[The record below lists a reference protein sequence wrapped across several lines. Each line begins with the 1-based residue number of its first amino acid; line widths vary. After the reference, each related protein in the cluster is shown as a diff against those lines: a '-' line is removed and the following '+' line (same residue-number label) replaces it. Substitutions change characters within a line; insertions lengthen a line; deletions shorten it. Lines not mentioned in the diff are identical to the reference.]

1 MTEAR
6 RRKLELALGSLWLLD
21 GGLQLQPHMF
31 TKDFF
36 EGVLGMANMGLPSLL
51 SRATY
56 HVTLVL
62 VAHPVVWNG
71 VFTLIQL
78 GIGLGLIWGR
88 GRFVTAARLGSVG
101 WGLAV
106 WVFGEGIGAMFMG
119 GTSLLTGAPGA
130 ALLYSLLT
138 VAIWPVTSG
147 TTLARAQAGLAR
159 VSWSLVWID
168 GALLELTAVNHAAG
182 VPGAQIANGAFGEPG
197 FVGSLDRA
205 VGNGIRGG
213 GLAFAVVLGVTA
225 GAVALG
231 VWWDRTR
238 RPALVAGVA
247 VAAFVGLLGQNLGAI
262 LSGQGT
268 DPGSAPLL
276 VLMAISVWPSA
287 RPAPAQVPRR
297 LRTRSVRRPAV
308 TAPA

>member
-1 MTEAR
+1 MSGPR

-21 GGLQLQPHMF
+21 GGLQLQSHMF

-36 EGVLGMANMGLPSLL
+36 EVVLGMANMGLPSFL

-56 HVTLVL
+56 HVTLML

-71 VFTLIQL
+71 LFALIQI
-78 GIGLGLIWGR
+78 GIGVGLIWGR
-88 GRFVTAARLGSVG
+88 GRIGTAARFGSVG

-106 WVFGEGIGAMFMG
+106 WVFGEGVGAMFMG

-138 VAIWPVTSG
+138 LAIWPVAPG
-147 TTLARAQAGLAR
+147 TALARAQSGLAR
-159 VSWSLVWID
+159 SSWSLVWLG

-197 FVGSLDRA
+197 FVGALDRA
-205 VGNGIRGG
+205 VGSAIRGG
-213 GLAFAVVLGVTA
+213 GLAIAFGLGVAA
-225 GAVALG
+225 GSIALG
-231 VWWDRTR
+231 VWWERTR
-238 RPALVAGVA
+238 RPALIAGVT
-247 VAAFVGLLGQNLGAI
+247 VAAFVGLIGQNLGAI

-268 DPGSAPLL
+268 DPGSGPLL
-276 VLMAISVWPSA
+276 VLMAISVWPTA
-287 RPAPAQVPRR
+287 RPAPARVPLR
-297 LRTRSVRRPAV
+297 LRTRNVRRQAA
-308 TAPA
+308 TASA